1 MSCTISLQNLAG
13 KQSCGAAVLSVVM
26 QVCLKHQIAK
36 WWKWLKLYKNNT
48 YFPFYRFSGVSGVVM
63 RIPQTSHKIWRLC
76 WRDCCHAE
84 LVWCACAS
92 SSHVPKIALPW
103 GSQLRWRSVLQ
114 SEAAINFYKYEDE
127 EVKSPKSKKNVGNS
141 STNEQSIIISCK
153 SILIIN
159 RVLLPA

>member
-48 YFPFYRFSGVSGVVM
+48 YFPFYRFSRVSGVVM

-84 LVWCACAS
+84 LVWCACTS

-127 EVKSPKSKKNVGNS
+127 EVKSPKSKKMLVIVP
-141 STNEQSIIISCK
+141 QM
-153 SILIIN
+153 N
-159 RVLLPA
+159 RVL